1 MIILRL
7 EAERLHRYRVLR
19 LADLPERGIIGL
31 SGDNES
37 GKSAI
42 GEIICF
48 ALFGRTFALPG
59 ERIGKLV
66 HWGAGEGAVTLRFRV
81 KGKVYEVSRNLTR
94 DGAQSARLIALEAGD
109 EPLARADGVT
119 PAIARLVGFGFD
131 DYVETCY
138 LAQREIASPHPHSP
152 AVRAMVG
159 AAPLQACATALDA
172 ELGEAEAAQAARR
185 ERRLALAEELAQLAP
200 EAGRGQALERQLAE
214 IGEREA
220 QLAERMQALQ
230 GASDAYSTA
239 YRRHGSHG
247 ARRALAGLLA
257 NIALL
262 AVLAVGAIWAMLHFQ
277 PATWPMPVLIAWLEG
292 LIAETGLTTHAVVT
306 AVMVIF
312 GGFLLLTWL
321 WLAVLAS
328 GLRRRRARARR
339 LARELDRLDSL
350 EPLPA
355 RLREAPGAGSLVT
368 AGDGGEAVASTAA
381 GVEGDLGLV
390 IDRPD
395 VERRARLRQRI
406 LFLEA
411 AVAEVCS
418 ALEHEA
424 VWLKRDLER
433 LHAWQAATRQ
443 GLARLRSEGQR
454 HQAVIQELAKLDQ
467 EILAA
472 EEWMAT
478 RRLARDLLVGAA
490 RDLSRRFSSGLRDMV
505 SRALPRFTEGHYEFL
520 EVDEDL
526 QVRVYSSDKR
536 NLLDLDE
543 ISSGT
548 QRQIMLALRLG
559 LAQELVARRVRDDQ
573 FVFLDEPFAFF
584 DSRRLR
590 GALKNLSELGGELTQ
605 YWVVA
610 QRFPQD
616 APIGLEIACG
626 QHPDTLTLGFPEV
639 S

>member
-48 ALFGRTFALPG
+48 ALFGRTFVLAG

-81 KGKVYEVSRNLTR
+81 KGKSYEVSRHLTR
-94 DGAQSARLIALEAGD
+94 DGTQSARLISLEAPD
-109 EPLARADGVT
+109 EPLARAEGVT
-119 PAIARLVGFGFD
+119 PAITCLVGFGFD

-159 AAPLQACATALDA
+159 AAPLQACGAALDV
-172 ELGEAEAAQAARR
+172 ELAEAEAAQAARR
-185 ERRLALAEELAQLAP
+185 ERRLALSGEQAQLAP
-200 EAGRGQALERQLAE
+200 EAGRARILERQLAE

-220 QLAERMQALQ
+220 QLAGRMQALQ
-230 GASDAYSTA
+230 GAGDEYSTA

-247 ARRALAGLLA
+247 ARRALAGLFA

-262 AVLAVGAIWAMLHFQ
+262 AVLALGALWAMVHFQ
-277 PATWPMPVLIAWLEG
+277 PQTWPMPVIIAWLEG
-292 LIAETGLTTHAVVT
+292 LIAETGLTPHAVVT
-306 AVMVIF
+306 AAVVLF

-321 WLAVLAS
+321 WLAVLAV

-339 LARELDRLDSL
+339 LAQELDRLDSL

-355 RLREAPGAGSLVT
+355 RFREAPGAGVAVTEGGAGEVGAGLPAAPEGELHLVM
-368 AGDGGEAVASTAA
+368 
-381 GVEGDLGLV
+381 
-390 IDRPD
+390 DRPD

-433 LHAWQAATRQ
+433 LHAWQATLRH

-454 HQAVIQELAKLDQ
+454 HQELTQALAKLDQ
-467 EILAA
+467 EIAA
-472 EEWMAT
+472 ADDWMAT
-478 RRLARDLLVGAA
+478 RRLARELLDGAA
-490 RDLSRRFSSGLRDMV
+490 REMSRRFSAGLRDMV

-559 LAQELVARRVRDDQ
+559 LSQELVARRVRDDQ

-584 DSRRLR
+584 DSRRMR
-590 GALKNLSELGGELTQ
+590 GALKSLSELGGELTQ

-639 S
+639 A

>member
-1 MIILRL
+1 MIILRI

-48 ALFGRTFALPG
+48 ALFGRTFALAG

-81 KGKVYEVSRNLTR
+81 KGKGYEVSRHLTR
-94 DGAQSARLIALEAGD
+94 DGTQSARLIALETPN
-109 EPLARADGVT
+109 EPLARADAVT
-119 PAIARLVGFGFD
+119 PALTRLVGFGFD

-159 AAPLQACATALDA
+159 AAPLQACAAALDT
-172 ELGEAEAAQAARR
+172 ELATAEAAQAARR
-185 ERRLALAEELAQLAP
+185 ERRLALTEEQAQLAP
-200 EAGRGQALERQLAE
+200 EAGRAQVLERQLAE

-220 QLAERMQALQ
+220 QRAERMQALQ
-230 GASDAYSTA
+230 GASDEYSTA

-247 ARRALAGLLA
+247 ARRALAGLFA

-262 AVLAVGAIWAMLHFQ
+262 AVLALGALWAMVHFQ
-277 PATWPMPVLIAWLEG
+277 PETWPMPVIIAWLEG
-292 LIAETGLTTHAVVT
+292 LIAETGLTAHAVVT
-306 AVMVIF
+306 AVVVIF

-321 WLAVLAS
+321 WLAVLAL

-355 RLREAPGAGSLVT
+355 RLRETPGAGGL
-368 AGDGGEAVASTAA
+368 ARGGEPGAA
-381 GVEGDLGLV
+381 GPGVGPDEGPHLL

-433 LHAWQAATRQ
+433 LHAWQAATRN
-443 GLARLRSEGQR
+443 GLARLRSDGQR
-454 HQAVIQELAKLDQ
+454 HQELTQELARLDQ
-467 EILAA
+467 EIAAA
-472 EEWMAT
+472 EDWMAT
-478 RRLARDLLVGAA
+478 RRLARDLLAGAA
-490 RDLSRRFSSGLRDMV
+490 REMSRRFSAGLRDMV

-559 LAQELVARRVRDDQ
+559 LSQELVARRVRDDQ

-590 GALKNLSELGGELTQ
+590 GALKNLSELGGDLTQ

-639 S
+639 A

>member
-7 EAERLHRYRVLR
+7 ESERLHRYRVLR

-48 ALFGRTFALPG
+48 ALFGRTFALAG
-59 ERIGKLV
+59 DRIGKLV

-81 KGKVYEVSRNLTR
+81 KGKSYEVNRHLTR
-94 DGAQSARLIALEAGD
+94 DGSQSARLIQLDASG

-119 PAIARLVGFGFD
+119 PAIMRLVGFGFD
-131 DYVETCY
+131 GYVETCY

-159 AAPLQACATALDA
+159 AVPLQACAAVLGA
-172 ELGEAEAAQAARR
+172 ELGEAEVAQAARR
-185 ERRLALAEELAQLAP
+185 ERRLALSKEQVQLAP
-200 EAGRGQALERQLAE
+200 EAGRVQVLERQLAE

-220 QLAERMQALQ
+220 LLSERMQALQ
-230 GASDAYSTA
+230 GASDHYSTA
-239 YRRHGSHG
+239 HRRHGSHG
-247 ARRALAGLLA
+247 ARRALASLLA
-257 NIALL
+257 NVALL
-262 AVLAVGAIWAMLHFQ
+262 AVLALGAFWAMLHFQ
-277 PATWPMPVLIAWLEG
+277 PETWPVPVLIAWLEG
-292 LIAETGLTTHAVVT
+292 LIAETGLTAHAVVT
-306 AVMVIF
+306 VVVILF

-321 WLAVLAS
+321 WLAVLAV
-328 GLRRRRARARR
+328 GLRRRRARARH
-339 LARELDRLDSL
+339 LAQELDRLDSL

-355 RLREAPGAGSLVT
+355 RIKEAMVTGDLVTGGGTGEAGTAPGS
-368 AGDGGEAVASTAA
+368 EA
-381 GVEGDLGLV
+381 EPLLV

-411 AVAEVCS
+411 TVSEVCS

-433 LHAWQAATRQ
+433 LSVWQAVTRNE
-443 GLARLRSEGQR
+443 LKRVRSEGQR
-454 HQAVIQELAKLDQ
+454 HRELIQELAKLDQ
-467 EILAA
+467 EIAMA
-472 EEWMAT
+472 EDWMAT
-478 RRLARDLLVGAA
+478 RRLARELLEGAA
-490 RDLSRRFSSGLRDMV
+490 REMSRRFSAGLRDMV

-584 DSRRLR
+584 DNRRLR
-590 GALKNLSELGGELTQ
+590 AALKNLSELGGELTQ
-605 YWVVA
+605 FWVVA

-639 S
+639 A

>member
-48 ALFGRTFALPG
+48 ALFGRTFALAG

-81 KGKVYEVSRNLTR
+81 KGKSYEVSRHLAR
-94 DGAQSARLIALEAGD
+94 DGAQSARLIQLDAPA
-109 EPLARADGVT
+109 EPLARAEGVNQ
-119 PAIARLVGFGFD
+119 AISRLVGFGFD

-159 AAPLQACATALDA
+159 AVPLVTCAAR
-172 ELGEAEAAQAARR
+172 LGEEIRQAEADLALRR
-185 ERRLALAEELAQLAP
+185 ERQQALRAEEAQLAP
-200 EAGRGQALERQLAE
+200 GAGRIEALERQLAE
-214 IGEREA
+214 IDERSGR
-220 QLAERMQALQ
+220 LAERLRALQ
-230 GASDAYSTA
+230 TAGDEYSSA
-239 YRRHGSHG
+239 YRRHRSHT
-247 ARRALAGLLA
+247 ARRALAGLFA
-257 NIALL
+257 NVALL
-262 AVLAVGAIWAMLHFQ
+262 AVLALGALWAMIHYQ
-277 PATWPMPVLIAWLEG
+277 PDTWPMPVIIAWLES
-292 LIAETGLTTHAVVT
+292 LIAETGLKAHG
-306 AVMVIF
+306 VILAIAFLF
-312 GGFLLLTWL
+312 GGFLFLSWL
-321 WLAVLAS
+321 WLGLLAV
-328 GLRRRRARARR
+328 GLRRRRAWARR
-339 LARELDRLDSL
+339 LAQELDRLDGL

-355 RLREAPGAGSLVT
+355 RLGEAPGHGGVA
-368 AGDGGEAVASTAA
+368 AGDVEPGGLGA
-381 GVEGDLGLV
+381 GPRFNGDLEV
-390 IDRPD
+390 FVDRPD

-406 LFLEA
+406 LLLEA
-411 AVAEVCS
+411 AVSEVCS
-418 ALEHEA
+418 ALEHEV
-424 VWLKRDLER
+424 VWLKRDMER
-433 LHAWQAATRQ
+433 LGAWRTAAQ
-443 GLARLRSEGQR
+443 NGLARLRSDGQR
-454 HQAVIQELAKLDQ
+454 HRDLTRELVQLEQ
-467 EILAA
+467 EIAAA
-472 EEWMAT
+472 EDWIAT
-478 RRLARDLLVGAA
+478 RRLAHELLEGAA
-490 RDLSRRFSSGLRDMV
+490 REMSRRFSGGLRDMV

-526 QVRVYSSDKR
+526 QIRVYSSDKR

-559 LAQELVARRVRDDQ
+559 LSQELVARRVRDDQ

-590 GALKNLSELGGELTQ
+590 GALKNLSELGGDLTQ

-626 QHPDTLTLGFPEV
+626 QHPDTLTHGFPEV
-639 S
+639 A